1 MKIKIKSKSHPS
13 GAYYDTAT
21 CMAYLEK
28 YDLFHYQVVVSVGRE
43 KLVSS
48 MVPNLSVPYLTT
60 LVSRINGFFYLCNDG
75 LIRSHEFTLDL
86 NKIYYLVKYPMVY
99 NDKFY

>member
-13 GAYYDTAT
+13 GAYYDTSI

-48 MVPNLSVPYLTT
+48 KVPNLSVPYLTT
-60 LVSRINGFFYLCNDG
+60 LVSRINGVFYLCNEG
-75 LIRSHEFTLDL
+75 LISSHEFTLDL
-86 NKIYYLVKYPMVY
+86 NKIYYLVGKYPLMY
-99 NDKFY
+99 KFH

>member
-1 MKIKIKSKSHPS
+1 MKIKIKSKLHPF
-13 GAYYDTAT
+13 GAYYDTTT

-48 MVPNLSVPYLTT
+48 KVPNLSVPYLTT
-60 LVSRINGFFYLCNDG
+60 LVSRVNGFFYLCNNG
-75 LIRSHEFTLDL
+75 LICSHELTLDL